1 MTRNKNGTDGAVTL
15 SQSLTPEPSSKEAE
29 SIVSRRRR
37 GRSKSTLALE
47 SVILDIVEERH
58 PITVRGIGY
67 ALFTRELIKSMS
79 KNEISRISRITTDM
93 RESGIMDWTHIV
105 DDSRSVDRANGWSNP
120 VRMLEV
126 MTRGYRRDR
135 WQDQPTLIEVWSE
148 KSTIQ
153 GVIAPVLDEYGVTF
167 RVMKGFASYTCL
179 RQAAE
184 DSIEIPE
191 GRRGVVLY
199 VGDWDPSGLYMS
211 EMDLPQRLSR
221 YGSQWSFERVALIE
235 SDTKNLPSF
244 DVETKKEDPRMPW
257 FANRYGKKCWELDA
271 MNPNDL
277 RERLKEQIETRLDL
291 LAWEHARRIEEIQ
304 RESLHELPEIFG
316 RLFNE

>member
-1 MTRNKNGTDGAVTL
+1 MTKKKNGTDGADTL
-15 SQSLTPEPSSKEAE
+15 SQSLTTLQASKEAKP
-29 SIVSRRRR
+29 IVSRRGR
-37 GRSKSTLALE
+37 GRGKSTLALE
-47 SVILDIVEERH
+47 SVILDIVDERH

-79 KNEISRISRITTDM
+79 KNEISRISRITTEM
-93 RESGIMDWTHIV
+93 RESGVMDWTHIV
-105 DDSRSVDRANGWSNP
+105 DDSRSVDRVSGWSNP
-120 VRMLEV
+120 VRMLSV
-126 MTRGYRRDR
+126 MTRGYRRDH
-135 WQDQPTLIEVWSE
+135 WQDQPILIEVWSE

-153 GVIAPVLDEYGVTF
+153 GVIAPVLEEYGVTF

-184 DSIEIPE
+184 DSIDIPE
-191 GRRGVVLY
+191 GRQGIVLY

-211 EMDLPQRLSR
+211 EMDVPQRLAR

-235 SDTKNLPSF
+235 SDTKSLPSF

-277 RERLKEQIETRLDL
+277 RERLKEQIESRLDL
-291 LAWEHARRIEEIQ
+291 LAWEHARRIEEVQ
-304 RESLHELPEIFG
+304 RASLLEVPELFG
-316 RLFNE
+316 RLFDE